1 MNQPSYQKQDQKT
14 HDELQRAVKLHKQGS
29 LTEAENVYRNILARR
44 PTHFDAQHLLG
55 LVLMQAGNPAQ
66 AAVEIGLALEID
78 ATSWMAHNNQGN
90 AYRQMKDYTA
100 ALAAYDA
107 ALVQKPNCIEAMV
120 NKGNVL
126 RDTGNTEAAL
136 ENFNAALAI
145 DPAQLEALVNKAQA
159 LQTLGRHDDARA
171 VIDDAV
177 KQYPAR
183 ADLKKVADTFAQGGA
198 AELWTRALELRR
210 IEDHA
215 GALLLLRQILT
226 LEPEDAAAH
235 AQMGYVL
242 QQMGDSATALAHY
255 DKSLQIQ
262 PDQSDVYMN
271 MGMVLRS
278 LRRYPEAIASF
289 IRAIGLKPDHAPSYL
304 NLANVMVDLNK
315 YNEALESI
323 DRGVALAPEEPAMWN
338 NRGMILRE
346 MKRLVES
353 LESYDRVAALD
364 PDHDFVMGLRHHINM
379 QLCQWQMLPQVLDMM
394 KKIEDGILVSMPFPL
409 VALPVSAADQKT
421 AAALYTAKKYPPRK
435 ALWQGEKYGHD
446 KIRIAYLSA
455 DFHRH
460 ATSYLMA
467 GMFECHDRSAFEIV
481 AISFGRNDN
490 SDMRK
495 RLEATFDQFIDVS
508 TKTDAEIA
516 SLLYALEIDIAVDL
530 KGFTQDSRP
539 AILSGRVA
547 PVQVS
552 YLGFPGTLAAPY
564 IDYIIADDVV
574 LPESLYP
581 HFSEKVVALPES
593 YQVNDNKRAI
603 SKTPPTRAECGLPEG
618 AFVFCAFNNS
628 YKITP
633 EFFDIWMRLLKGV
646 DGSVLW
652 LLDSG
657 DVTTANLRRE
667 AQARGIDSTRLVF
680 AKRAVLEDHL
690 ARHCHADLFL
700 DNLPCNAHTTASDA
714 LWADVPVLTC
724 LGDTFAGRVAG
735 SLLHAVGLPE
745 LVTENVQTYEALA
758 LDLATHPEKLA
769 AVRQKLQARKAT
781 APLFDTPRFTKHIE
795 AAFTQMHKRATEDTP
810 PQSFK
815 VAPVS

>member
-14 HDELQRAVKLHKQGS
+14 HDELQRAVKLHKQGN
-29 LTEAENVYRNILARR
+29 LTEAEEVYRNILARR
-44 PTHFDAQHLLG
+44 PKHFDAQHLLG
-55 LVLMQAGNPAQ
+55 LVLMQAGKPEQ
-66 AAVEIGLALEID
+66 AAIEIGLALDID

-90 AYRQMKDYTA
+90 AYRQMKNYDA

-107 ALVQKPNCIEAMV
+107 ALAQKSNCVEAMV
-120 NKGNVL
+120 NKANVL
-126 RDTGNTEAAL
+126 RDTGQTEAAL
-136 ENFNAALAI
+136 ENYNAALALE
-145 DPAQLEALVNKAQA
+145 PAQLEALVNKAQA
-159 LQTLGRHDDARA
+159 LQALGRHDDARA
-171 VIDDAV
+171 VIDAAV
-177 KQYPAR
+177 KAHPAR
-183 ADLKKVADTFAQGGA
+183 ADLKKVADGFAQGSA
-198 AELWTRALELRR
+198 AELWPQALELRR

-215 GALLLLRQILT
+215 GALLVLRQILT

-242 QQMGDSATALAHY
+242 QQMGDPATALAHY
-255 DKSLQIQ
+255 DKSLQLL

-271 MGMVLRS
+271 MGMVLRA

-289 IRAIGLKPDHAPSYL
+289 VRAIGLKPDQAAPYL

-346 MKRLVES
+346 MKRLTEA
-353 LESYDRVAALD
+353 LESYDRVFALD

-379 QLCQWQMLPQVLDMM
+379 QLCQWQMLPQVPDMV
-394 KKIEDGILVSMPFPL
+394 KKINDDVLVSMPFPL

-435 ALWQGEKYGHD
+435 AVWQGEKYGHD

-481 AISFGRNDN
+481 AISFGRNDG
-490 SDMRK
+490 SDMRQ
-495 RLEATFDQFIDVS
+495 RLEAAFDQFIDVS
-508 TKTDAEIA
+508 AKTDAEIA
-516 SLLYALEIDIAVDL
+516 ALLYALEIDIAVDL

-581 HFSEKVVALPES
+581 HFSEKVVALPDS

-603 SKTPPTRAECGLPEG
+603 SKNPPARAECGLPEG

-633 EFFDIWMRLLKGV
+633 EFFDVWMRLLQGV
-646 DGSVLW
+646 EGSALW

-657 DVTTANLRRE
+657 DVTTENLRRE
-667 AQARGIDSTRLVF
+667 ASARGIDPARLVF

-714 LWADVPVLTC
+714 LWAGVPVLTC

-745 LVTENVQTYEALA
+745 LVTETVPAYEALA
-758 LDLATHPEKLA
+758 LDLATHPDKLA
-769 AVRQKLQARKAT
+769 ALRTKLKVQKMT
-781 APLFDTPRFTKHIE
+781 APLFDTPRFTRHIE
-795 AAFTQMHKRATEDTP
+795 AAFTHMHNCASADKP
-810 PQSFK
+810 PAPFK
-815 VAPVS
+815 VAPLS